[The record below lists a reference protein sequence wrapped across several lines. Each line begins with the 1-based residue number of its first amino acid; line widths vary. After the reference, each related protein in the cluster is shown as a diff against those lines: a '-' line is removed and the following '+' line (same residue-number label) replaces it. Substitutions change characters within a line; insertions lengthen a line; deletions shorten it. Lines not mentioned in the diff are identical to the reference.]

1 MMSCVNAAASQHAP
15 SVAHART
22 APARGPHRSSG
33 TPVSP
38 PAARATTRTW
48 RDPRLFVGVAIVA
61 VCVLLG
67 ARLLAA
73 ADDTVA
79 VWSLREDVP
88 AGTTITA
95 SQLERV
101 DLRFGSADLAAR
113 YLSAGQPLPE
123 GLVLTREVAAGE
135 LLPRAALGAGAPA
148 AVVEVPVALPY
159 EAVPSDVGVGEVVD
173 VWVTPDDGGAA
184 RAVVVLEGVRV
195 VSAPRGSSALG
206 PSTTRQIVVGVPA
219 DEQGVLASALARL
232 ATGSPVMVKR
242 G

>member
-1 MMSCVNAAASQHAP
+1 
-15 SVAHART
+15 
-22 APARGPHRSSG
+22 
-33 TPVSP
+33 
-38 PAARATTRTW
+38 
-48 RDPRLFVGVAIVA
+48 VGVAIVA

-101 DLRFGSADLAAR
+101 DLRFGSADVAAR

-123 GLVLTREVAAGE
+123 GMVLTREVAAGE
-135 LLPRAALGAGAPA
+135 LLPRAALGAGAA
-148 AVVEVPVALPY
+148 TAVVEVPVAVPS
-159 EAVPSDVGVGEVVD
+159 EAVPASVRAGEVVD
-173 VWVTPDDGGAA
+173 VWVTPDGDGGVT
-184 RAVVVLEGVRV
+184 RAVLVLEGVRV
-195 VSAPRGSSALG
+195 VSAPRSGSALG
-206 PSTTRQIVVGVPA
+206 PSTTRQVVVGVPA

-232 ATGSPVMVKR
+232 ATGSAVLVKR